1 MIAHYYT
8 CSQTG
13 LCNSYACTTPQI
25 SSASVKDSRQHDLSI
40 TYFLT
45 SYKSHFISLSSW
57 WAPFQQPPSWAV
69 FTKQCCMQLSQ
80 TSVNWPGFSHVKTN
94 LQCQLLTE
102 KIILIFIFFY
112 FTTHEYIVLQCSLKK
127 KKDLK
132 ASEGKTQHIQSRRSY
147 IPLSLCYNPCGLFPA
162 HSECR
167 GLETIECSVLRW
179 CRRDSSCSGQWQGF
193 TGQLWLCGEAGELPS
208 GSAQQ
213 TCAPDALCRI
223 HWSPTWETKGR

>member
-1 MIAHYYT
+1 MISHYYT

-57 WAPFQQPPSWAV
+57 SAPFQQPPSWAV

-112 FTTHEYIVLQCSLKK
+112 FTTHEYIILQCSLKK
-127 KKDLK
+127 KGLK
-132 ASEGKTQHIQSRRSY
+132 SLRRQNPTHTIQKIIYS
-147 IPLSLCYNPCGLFPA
+147 PVSLL
-162 HSECR
+162 
-167 GLETIECSVLRW
+167 
-179 CRRDSSCSGQWQGF
+179 
-193 TGQLWLCGEAGELPS
+193 
-208 GSAQQ
+208 
-213 TCAPDALCRI
+213 
-223 HWSPTWETKGR
+223 